1 MSIVNVGTGD
11 FERPRKL
18 LVVGGAGYIGSTVCF
33 YALTRTNMKV
43 KVLDRLMYGGSAL
56 FRFFTFQDRFEFEF
70 GDIRDK
76 DLDALVKGYDY
87 VFYPAAL
94 VGEHMVASHNSLRDD
109 FEVSTKELDALV
121 EIALEVEGVMGAR
134 MTGGGFGGCTVSL
147 VRADR
152 AGALMEYLRAE
163 YVKRIG
169 IETDCFCTSPGPGA
183 AVLWDRREESASP
196 GFSSN

>member
-18 LVVGGAGYIGSTVCF
+18 LVIGGAGYIGSTVCF

-94 VGEHMVASHNSLRDD
+94 VGEHICKKFPKDAREINQVRFFPFFLENMTE
-109 FEVSTKELDALV
+109 FSTNIMIFV
-121 EIALEVEGVMGAR
+121 VM
-134 MTGGGFGGCTVSL
+134 
-147 VRADR
+147 
-152 AGALMEYLRAE
+152 
-163 YVKRIG
+163 
-169 IETDCFCTSPGPGA
+169 
-183 AVLWDRREESASP
+183 
-196 GFSSN
+196 

>member
-18 LVVGGAGYIGSTVCF
+18 LVIGGAGYIGSTVCF

-94 VGEHMVASHNSLRDD
+94 VGEHICKKFPKDAREINQVRFFLENMTEFSTNIMIYIVYVIIFLSHDH
-109 FEVSTKELDALV
+109 
-121 EIALEVEGVMGAR
+121 
-134 MTGGGFGGCTVSL
+134 MTEYFTN
-147 VRADR
+147 
-152 AGALMEYLRAE
+152 LMYLMNE
-163 YVKRIG
+163 
-169 IETDCFCTSPGPGA
+169 
-183 AVLWDRREESASP
+183 
-196 GFSSN
+196 

>member
-18 LVVGGAGYIGSTVCF
+18 LVIGGAGYIGSTVCF

-94 VGEHMVASHNSLRDD
+94 VGEHICKKFPKDAREINQVRFFLENMTEFSTNIMIYIVYVIIFLSHDHTTEYFTN
-109 FEVSTKELDALV
+109 
-121 EIALEVEGVMGAR
+121 
-134 MTGGGFGGCTVSL
+134 
-147 VRADR
+147 
-152 AGALMEYLRAE
+152 LMYLMNE
-163 YVKRIG
+163 
-169 IETDCFCTSPGPGA
+169 
-183 AVLWDRREESASP
+183 
-196 GFSSN
+196 